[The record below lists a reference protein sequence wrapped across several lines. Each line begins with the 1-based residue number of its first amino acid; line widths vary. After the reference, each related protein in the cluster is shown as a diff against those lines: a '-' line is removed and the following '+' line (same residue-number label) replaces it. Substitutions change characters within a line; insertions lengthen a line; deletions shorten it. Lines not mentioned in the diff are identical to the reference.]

1 MDILS
6 NFSETLA
13 ELIFDYN
20 NGQQMCAK
28 DFAKLVGVAPTTIT
42 RYLTKKRLPTIESLV
57 ILADFFQCST
67 DYLLGLETESYSKIF
82 KPCPNFAER
91 FKDILKEHGLTSIQF
106 SELTNINQSLVYA
119 WKNGK
124 RVPSLD
130 NAIKIAKYFEFSL
143 DKLLGREL

>member
-6 NFSETLA
+6 NFSETLG

-20 NGQQMCAK
+20 NGQQMHAK
-28 DFAKLVGVAPTTIT
+28 DFAKLVGVNATTIT
-42 RYLTKKRLPTIESLV
+42 RYLAKKRLPTIESLV
-57 ILADFFQCST
+57 ILADFFKCST
-67 DYLLGLETESYSKIF
+67 DYLLGLETENYSKIF

-91 FKDILKEHGLTSIQF
+91 FKDILKENGLTCIQL

-124 RVPSLD
+124 RMPSLE
-130 NAIKIAKYFEFSL
+130 NAIKIAKFFDYSL
-143 DKLLGREL
+143 YNLLGI